1 MACGRW
7 DADGG
12 GCQCWVNKGTRRV
25 GKGSEMG
32 GVAWEGR
39 PHRSTT
45 VVRVRG
51 YSGRRGQQWQGAVAE
66 LKWAEWPGK
75 EGLTTV
81 QLW

>member
-1 MACGRW
+1 M
-7 DADGG
+7 
-12 GCQCWVNKGTRRV
+12 
-25 GKGSEMG
+25 GKGNEMG
-32 GVAWEGR
+32 GEAGEGR

-51 YSGRRGQQWQGAVAE
+51 RGGWRGQQWQGAVAE